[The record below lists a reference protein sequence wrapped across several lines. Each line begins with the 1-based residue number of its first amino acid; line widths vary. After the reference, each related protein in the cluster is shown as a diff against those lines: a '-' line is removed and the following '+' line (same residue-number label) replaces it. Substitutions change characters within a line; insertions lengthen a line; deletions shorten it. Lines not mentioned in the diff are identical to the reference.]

1 LANPSEHERGGAAQD
16 RRFMGVALA
25 LARRVLG
32 TTAPNPAVGAL
43 IVDEG
48 SGEVTARGWTQPGGR
63 PHAEAHVLLRAG
75 AQARGKTMY
84 VTLEPCSHH
93 GRTPPCADAIRAAG
107 VRRLVCAIED
117 PNPEISGKGFASL
130 RQAGIAVET
139 GVCAEAARW
148 MAAGHILRMT
158 KARPFVQ
165 LKLAVSADG
174 LIAPGDGAPRWV
186 SNEQAR
192 AYAHLLRA
200 RADAILIGS
209 QTVVD
214 DDPQLTC
221 RLPGLGNRSP
231 RRYVLDSRLRTA
243 PGSKLATSAGA
254 VPVTLFGAPDAPVPA
269 LPASVVVRRVATDG
283 NGLSLT
289 AVLASLNADGITR
302 LLVEGGPHVA
312 GSFVAADLVDEAVIA
327 RGTETLAAAGVRPLA
342 ERGLEVFEDREHWLL
357 HSDRSLGSNRLTIY
371 RARRHFGA
379 RAGE

>member
-1 LANPSEHERGGAAQD
+1 
-16 RRFMGVALA
+16 MGVALA

-43 IVDEG
+43 IVDEA

-63 PHAEAHVLLRAG
+63 PHAEAHVLQRAG
-75 AQARGKTMY
+75 AHAQGKTMY

-130 RQAGIAVET
+130 RRAGIAVET

-158 KARPFVQ
+158 KGRPFVQ

-186 SNEQAR
+186 SNEEAR

-209 QTVVD
+209 QTVAD
-214 DDPQLTC
+214 DDPLLTC
-221 RLPGLGNRSP
+221 RLPGLCNRSP

-243 PGSKLATSAGA
+243 PSSKLATSAGA
-254 VPVTLFGAPDAPVPA
+254 VPVTLFGAPDAPRPA
-269 LPASVVVRRVATDG
+269 LPASIVVSRVATDG
-283 NGLSLT
+283 SGLSLT
-289 AVLASLNADGITR
+289 AVLACLNADGITR

-342 ERGLEVFEDREHWLL
+342 ARGLEVFEDRQRWLL
-357 HSDRSLGSNRLTIY
+357 HSDRALGSNRITVY
-371 RARRHFGA
+371 RARRHLGA
-379 RAGE
+379 SAGE

>member
-43 IVDEG
+43 IVDEA

-75 AQARGKTMY
+75 AQAHGKTMY

-158 KARPFVQ
+158 KGRPFVQ

-209 QTVVD
+209 QTVAD

-269 LPASVVVRRVATDG
+269 LPASVVVRRIATDG

-342 ERGLEVFEDREHWLL
+342 ERGLEVFEDRERWLL
-357 HSDRSLGSNRLTIY
+357 HSDRSLGSNRMTIY
-371 RARRHFGA
+371 RARRHLGA